1 MILPRLLEKPL
12 LKSQKSILLLGPR
25 QTGKSTLI
33 RSLQPDISFN
43 LADEETFL
51 QFAQDPGLLR
61 NILAK
66 KKNSEVFIDEV
77 QRLPKLL
84 NTIQALIDETPRPPR
99 FLLTG
104 SSARKLRRGKANL
117 LPGRIHSFELGPL
130 TASELG
136 YQADLDSALS
146 TGFLPGI
153 YLDAE
158 MSERKKTLRSY
169 AATYLK
175 EEIQSE
181 ALTRNLEGFARFLK
195 IAGASSGHFTDM
207 TRLASEAGINRVTA
221 GRFFEILEDTLIFNT
236 CEPFA
241 KSERK
246 RLVQHPKRY
255 AFDCG
260 ILNALLSN
268 FQPSADRKGPLFEN
282 LIFNQIRIAAA
293 ARDLECRISTYRTE
307 NHAEIDFIVEL
318 EGKVFAIEAKAS
330 ANLGASDLRGFQSFR
345 NFYAKPHT
353 PMIFYTGV
361 HSQRIHEVDAFPWQE
376 GLKEMGL

>member
-117 LPGRIHSFELGPL
+117 LPGRIHSFELG
-130 TASELG
+130 
-136 YQADLDSALS
+136 
-146 TGFLPGI
+146 
-153 YLDAE
+153 
-158 MSERKKTLRSY
+158 
-169 AATYLK
+169 
-175 EEIQSE
+175 
-181 ALTRNLEGFARFLK
+181 
-195 IAGASSGHFTDM
+195 H
-207 TRLASEAGINRVTA
+207 
-221 GRFFEILEDTLIFNT
+221 
-236 CEPFA
+236 
-241 KSERK
+241 
-246 RLVQHPKRY
+246 
-255 AFDCG
+255 
-260 ILNALLSN
+260 
-268 FQPSADRKGPLFEN
+268 
-282 LIFNQIRIAAA
+282 
-293 ARDLECRISTYRTE
+293 
-307 NHAEIDFIVEL
+307 
-318 EGKVFAIEAKAS
+318 
-330 ANLGASDLRGFQSFR
+330 
-345 NFYAKPHT
+345 
-353 PMIFYTGV
+353 
-361 HSQRIHEVDAFPWQE
+361 
-376 GLKEMGL
+376 